1 MPEGLLYLPWKSS
14 LIALKNT
21 RNICLIAFEILRS
34 VLKILTKTMK
44 ICLIYLVKYPKYLL
58 DIPCQLLLFK
68 DLVHLSY
75 EMSESLLDLLP
86 TIEIFFNYID
96 KDLKDLLDTV

>member
-1 MPEGLLYLPWKSS
+1 
-14 LIALKNT
+14 
-21 RNICLIAFEILRS
+21 
-34 VLKILTKTMK
+34 MK

-96 KDLKDLLDTV
+96 KDLKDLLDTIWIAPEICVNILTNTL

>member
-1 MPEGLLYLPWKSS
+1 
-14 LIALKNT
+14 
-21 RNICLIAFEILRS
+21 
-34 VLKILTKTMK
+34 MK

-75 EMSESLLDLLP
+75 VMSEGLLDLLP

-96 KDLKDLLDTV
+96 KDLKDLLDTIWIALEICFKYLDKYPVDLLDLIDLPCPIIL